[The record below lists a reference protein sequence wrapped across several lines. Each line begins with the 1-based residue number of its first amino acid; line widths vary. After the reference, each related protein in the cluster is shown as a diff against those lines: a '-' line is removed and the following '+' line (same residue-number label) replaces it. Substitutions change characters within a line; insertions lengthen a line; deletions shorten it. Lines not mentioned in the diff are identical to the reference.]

1 MRKAGLRGALVVAL
15 AGATMSTGLYAS
27 AQPDP
32 PSADDCPNGY
42 QVAFANSS
50 YAGGGSGPGKPGPG
64 GTGTGTARKVN
75 EMRGVGCYGRTG
87 ATTGRIT
94 LKWSAPGKLYEGII
108 YYQLMDCS
116 THKYPVTQSL
126 QYPNGTKSNYGSGAA
141 NVSLVRGHKYLLRI
155 TGSGEFARSVD
166 GAGAIGYYR
175 TVKVGDTPAWLDFS
189 SSCM

>member
-1 MRKAGLRGALVVAL
+1 MLVLALSGAAM
-15 AGATMSTGLYAS
+15 TMGSHAS

-32 PSADDCPNGY
+32 PSADDCANGY

-50 YAGGGSGPGKPGPG
+50 YAGGGSGPGKPGAG
-64 GTGTGTARKVN
+64 GTGTGSARKVN

-94 LKWSAPGKLYEGII
+94 LKWSAPGKLYEGIM
-108 YYQLMDCS
+108 YYQLMDCA
-116 THKYPVTQSL
+116 THKYTVTQSL
-126 QYPNGTKSNYGSGAA
+126 QYPNGTKANYGSGAA
-141 NVSLVRGHKYLLRI
+141 TVTLARGHKYLLRI

-166 GAGAIGYYR
+166 GAGSIGYYR